1 MKVVDNRKNSEMKTM
16 TELPLGM
23 AYLDKE
29 GVLCIKTREASS
41 GYCGCLAYVN
51 DEWREEEEHEY
62 SRVTPITTTL
72 TIER

>member
-1 MKVVDNRKNSEMKTM
+1 MKVVDNRKNREMKTV

-29 GVLCIKTREASS
+29 GVLCIKTREAYS

-51 DEWREEEEHEY
+51 DEWHEDEEHEFT
-62 SRVTPITTTL
+62 RVAPITTIL
-72 TIER
+72 TIEG